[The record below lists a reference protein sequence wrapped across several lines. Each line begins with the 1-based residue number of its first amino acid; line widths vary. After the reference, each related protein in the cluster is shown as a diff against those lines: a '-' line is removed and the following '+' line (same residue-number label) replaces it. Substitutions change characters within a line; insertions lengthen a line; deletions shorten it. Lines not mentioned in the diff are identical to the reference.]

1 VLLAQKNPAARLYL
15 KKIEDHQNISVA
27 NNLDF
32 QDSEFNPPAEK
43 SPQTA
48 SGEVIDMTKKK
59 TT

>member
-1 VLLAQKNPAARLYL
+1 MSTTSLYL
-15 KKIEDHQNISVA
+15 KKIEDHQNISAA

-32 QDSEFNPPAEK
+32 QDTEFNPPAEK
-43 SPQTA
+43 STQTA